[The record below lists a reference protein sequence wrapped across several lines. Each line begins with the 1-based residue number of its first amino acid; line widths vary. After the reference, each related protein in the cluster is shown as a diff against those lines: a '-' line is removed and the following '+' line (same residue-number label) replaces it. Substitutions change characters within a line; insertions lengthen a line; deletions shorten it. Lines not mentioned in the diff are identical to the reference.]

1 MAFVLDASV
10 TMRWLTKDGTIADL
24 AYANFILDKFL
35 EPNMHV
41 HVPSHWPLEI
51 TNVMLRSERRGLID
65 ETASEN
71 FLDTLKLAPV
81 MVDLATGVHAFDETH
96 SQSHENI
103 ASPLTTR
110 PISNLLCASPR
121 HLPRSIKTF
130 AVPPNRR
137 VLPWRKKG
145 RVSPAF
151 NFNL

>member
-81 MVDLATGVHAFDETH
+81 MVDLATGVHAFDETLA
-96 SQSHENI
+96 I
-103 ASPLTTR
+103 ARHRRLTPYDAAYLELALRLSAPLAT
-110 PISNLLCASPR
+110 LDKDL
-121 HLPRSIKTF
+121 
-130 AVPPNRR
+130 RR
-137 VLPWRKKG
+137 AAEQAGVIL
-145 RVSPAF
+145 A
-151 NFNL
+151 